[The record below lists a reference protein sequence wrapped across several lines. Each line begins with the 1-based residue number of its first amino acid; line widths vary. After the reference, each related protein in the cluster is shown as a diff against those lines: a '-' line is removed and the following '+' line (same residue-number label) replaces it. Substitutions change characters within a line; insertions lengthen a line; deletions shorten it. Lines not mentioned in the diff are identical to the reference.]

1 MLDRRR
7 APLHSGDFF
16 FPAFFSPPQTGFIC
30 QFIFSSFFTSKDY
43 EHLFKKKK
51 FKTKQRERE

>member
-16 FPAFFSPPQTGFIC
+16 FSAFFFSPQTGFIC

-51 FKTKQRERE
+51 V